1 MRGSV
6 NLCTRKGEAKCLKL
20 RPPTHFKAALMRV
33 TYVIHF
39 ETITFNNTLSDTHT
53 ISRGAFVKY
62 HVVGRVRWILEYQ
75 IVEHGSF

>member
-1 MRGSV
+1 METTSRNFYHPG
-6 NLCTRKGEAKCLKL
+6 TMW
-20 RPPTHFKAALMRV
+20 AALMRV

-39 ETITFNNTLSDTHT
+39 ETITLNYPLSDTHT